1 MPRRSK
7 LHQPKRRRDGVR
19 LNLIDLIVTGKLAS
33 GEKIHEVDLSRQL
46 KTSRTP
52 LREALL
58 HLEREGLVRS
68 DQRRGF
74 SVEPLSGR
82 EVRETY
88 PLLCDLECF
97 AVRTSASLIPAV
109 LPELERINTEFSCA
123 RTPKRALAL
132 DARWHDTLM
141 CQSNNTRLKT
151 IVERL
156 RLAIA
161 RYEHLYMADKS
172 LIAISTKQHRGIVAA
187 FKRGDLATALLA
199 IEENY
204 RFGMQMLLSKMGEV

>member
-1 MPRRSK
+1 MVAR
-7 LHQPKRRRDGVR
+7 KRDDVR
-19 LNLIDLIVTGKLAS
+19 LALIDLIVTGRIESGQKLN
-33 GEKIHEVDLSRQL
+33 ELKLSREL
-46 KTSRTP
+46 ETSRTP

-74 SVEPLSGR
+74 SVEPLSTR

-97 AVRTSASLIPAV
+97 AVRTSFGQVGAALPA
-109 LPELERINTEFSCA
+109 LERINDAFA
-123 RTPKRALAL
+123 RSATPKRALML

-141 CQSNNTRLKT
+141 GASNNMRLKT
-151 IVERL
+151 MVARL

-161 RYEHLYMADKS
+161 RYEHVYMADRR
-172 LIAISTKQHRGIVAA
+172 LIETSVNQHRRIIAA
-187 FKRGDLATALLA
+187 IKRGDMDELQAA
-199 IEENY
+199 IEDNY
-204 RFGMQMLLSKMGEV
+204 RFGMNALLAKMGEV

>member
-1 MPRRSK
+1 MSRPVETTRPRR
-7 LHQPKRRRDGVR
+7 LRDDVR
-19 LNLIDLIVTGKLAS
+19 LALIDLIVTGRLKS
-33 GEKIHEVDLSRQL
+33 GEKVNELALSRLL

-88 PLLCDLECF
+88 PLLCSLECF
-97 AVRTSASLIPAV
+97 AVRESAALVPSALS
-109 LPELERINTEFSCA
+109 ELERINAEFA
-123 RTPKRALAL
+123 RASNPKRALEL

-141 CQSNNTRLKT
+141 RSCNNSRLKAM
-151 IVERL
+151 VERL
-156 RLAIA
+156 RLSIA
-161 RYEHLYMADKS
+161 RYEHVYMADKS
-172 LIAISTKQHRGIVAA
+172 LTAVSVRQHKGIIAA
-187 FKRGDLATALLA
+187 FRRGDLDGAIAR

-204 RFGMQMLLSKMGEV
+204 RFGMQALLAKMGEL